1 MGQEGKNVTGSMH
14 MKAKYEDLKDVEL
27 VKGVSAR
34 FFPGEKMMFSFVRL
48 GAGILLPNHSHP
60 HEQMG
65 YILEGSLTLT
75 IEGEEF
81 LLKKGDMY
89 IVRGGQN
96 HEAVGGDNG
105 ALALDVFSPPREE
118 YLEKI
123 K

>member
-1 MGQEGKNVTGSMH
+1 

-34 FFPGEKMMFSFVRL
+34 FFPGEKMMFSFVRI
-48 GAGILLPNHSHP
+48 GPGILLPNHSHP

-65 YILEGSLTLT
+65 YILEGSLTLK

-96 HEAVGGDNG
+96 HEALGGDDG

-118 YLEKI
+118 YLEMTK
-123 K
+123 